1 MEETSGA
8 AEAATARRGIV
19 ESRWSSTVSLWDF
32 PNMSHS
38 YSLRLVSAVE
48 AGAKTFDTSTQPPQT
63 EMLRM
68 VVAPFESCRKMHS
81 LKTLRHDY
89 QTAPCEVMMA

>member
-1 MEETSGA
+1 MVLYSFTLGFSKHITLLLFVLGMEVG
-8 AEAATARRGIV
+8 V
-19 ESRWSSTVSLWDF
+19 RW
-32 PNMSHS
+32 HS
-38 YSLRLVSAVE
+38 SAVK
-48 AGAKTFDTSTQPPQT
+48 AGATTFDTSTQPPQT

-89 QTAPCEVMMA
+89 QTAPREVMMA